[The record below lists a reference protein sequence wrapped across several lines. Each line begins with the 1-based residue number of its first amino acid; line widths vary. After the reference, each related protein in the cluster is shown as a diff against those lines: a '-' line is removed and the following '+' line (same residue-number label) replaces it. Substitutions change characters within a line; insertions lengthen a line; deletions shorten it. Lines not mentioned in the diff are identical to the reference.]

1 MNKKFAVGVISFFDN
16 ELNIQIIESSTWQD
30 ALLNHSRIDVELWN
44 YLLDDGESLEDVKR
58 QSFNSNMMI
67 DIVEI

>member
-58 QSFNSNMMI
+58 QAFNSNMMI

>member
-1 MNKKFAVGVISFFDN
+1 MYKKFAVGVISFFDN

-30 ALLNHSRIDVELWN
+30 ALLKHSSIDVELWN

-58 QSFNSNMMI
+58 QAFNSNMMI

>member
-16 ELNIQIIESSTWQD
+16 ELIIQIIESSTWQD
-30 ALLNHSRIDVELWN
+30 ALLKHSRIDSELWN

-58 QSFNSNMMI
+58 QAFNSNMMI
-67 DIVEI
+67 DVVEI